1 MNLRSLGKNM
11 QHKWRGV
18 VYKNGIDAGD
28 TLGRHT
34 FYRMLLVFRK
44 AGSKQPETCR
54 RIWSAPRGAFFFVH
68 RFVSVRLM
76 PL

>member
-1 MNLRSLGKNM
+1 MKLE
-11 QHKWRGV
+11 WRGV

-34 FYRMLLVFRK
+34 FYRMLLVFRE

-68 RFVSVRLM
+68 RFFHAWPPVASQ
-76 PL
+76 